1 MTSSWSL
8 PLDDGSTLLNGLVD
22 KDAVSGVAIGVVS
35 VLCWRTP

>member
-1 MTSSWSL
+1 MASFWRL
-8 PLDDGSTLLNGLVD
+8 PLDDGSTLLIGLAD